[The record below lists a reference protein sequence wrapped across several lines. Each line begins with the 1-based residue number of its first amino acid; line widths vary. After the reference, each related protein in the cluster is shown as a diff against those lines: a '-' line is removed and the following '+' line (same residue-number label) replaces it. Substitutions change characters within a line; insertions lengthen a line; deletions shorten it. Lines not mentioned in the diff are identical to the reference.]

1 MERIIVSKEFRFSQ
15 TNCNFKMDFNG
26 KIDMRKA
33 YEAME
38 AAVKAIAQKGGYYPL
53 WLQDL
58 SDCCNTDGFDFEST
72 LGSDEFYHYVP
83 AMCKAVAE
91 AIPTA
96 SFKAHARFDDQRC
109 YWMDEYDATF
119 SNHHLSITE
128 TFEDDNNGYFCPE
141 CGCSV
146 APCGDINV
154 WFDSDEVTCEGCDEV
169 IKVSELKYVPPTVAK
184 SEYDIK

>member
-83 AMCKAVAE
+83 AMCNTVEFGVVTILVQNCQIIKKQQSICDVISAPKA
-91 AIPTA
+91 
-96 SFKAHARFDDQRC
+96 SHARSLPT
-109 YWMDEYDATF
+109 YWRKPILAW
-119 SNHHLSITE
+119 
-128 TFEDDNNGYFCPE
+128 
-141 CGCSV
+141 V
-146 APCGDINV
+146 
-154 WFDSDEVTCEGCDEV
+154 
-169 IKVSELKYVPPTVAK
+169 KLKGSPT
-184 SEYDIK
+184 D